1 MGQRQGSPLQGRR
14 RVRLARAWAIQ
25 ASAKFHVGSGTR
37 FWFALSKSSI
47 GLKCI
52 SVMYRFAD
60 RPSIGCAPAFCLRQN
75 VAKVWAVKNASV
87 PPLKPII
94 EPGNRLDVKTL
105 PRPSEA
111 MLSHHCDLDMLAVGQ
126 SLVGRECMR
135 KMERHILPVASQID
149 GHFDAIE

>member
-1 MGQRQGSPLQGRR
+1 MGQRQGNPLQGRR

-60 RPSIGCAPAFCLRQN
+60 RPSIGCPPAFCLRQN
-75 VAKVWAVKNASV
+75 VAKVWAVENAGVLSLQ
-87 PPLKPII
+87 PLI
-94 EPGNRLDVKTL
+94 EPSKRLDVKAL
-105 PRPSEA
+105 
-111 MLSHHCDLDMLAVGQ
+111 
-126 SLVGRECMR
+126 
-135 KMERHILPVASQID
+135 
-149 GHFDAIE
+149 